1 MANADSAT
9 AQAVVTV
16 FGSSRARYPDEEY
29 MAAWRLGK
37 LLAER
42 DWTLCNGGHDGTM
55 EAAARGAKELG
66 GKTIGV
72 TFNLYRP
79 ANRNVWLDQE
89 IVTETLLTRL
99 EKLVTLG
106 DAYVILRGGIGTLL
120 EFVLVWNLVQAPE
133 FAHKPVVV
141 VGEDWRSVFESM
153 REHLP
158 MHEYERES
166 IRLVANVEEAV
177 SELDVRLAGRAH
189 SSDRKKRQLPL
200 T

>member
-9 AQAVVTV
+9 AKPVVTV
-16 FGSSRARYPDEEY
+16 FGSSRARYPDPEY

-37 LLAER
+37 LLAKR
-42 DWTLCNGGHDGTM
+42 GWTLCNGGHDGTM
-55 EAAARGAKELG
+55 EAAARGAKELS

-89 IVTETLLTRL
+89 IVTGSLFTRL

-106 DAYVILRGGIGTLL
+106 DAYVVLRGGIGTLL

-133 FAHKPVVV
+133 FAQKPVVV
-141 VGEDWRSVFESM
+141 VGEDWGSVFESM
-153 REHLP
+153 RDHLP

-166 IRLVANVEEAV
+166 IRLVPTVEEAV
-177 SELDVRLAGRAH
+177 AELDVHLAGRAR
-189 SSDRKKRQLPL
+189 SSDRKERRLPL
-200 T
+200 A

>member
-9 AQAVVTV
+9 ARAVVTV
-16 FGSSRARYPDEEY
+16 FGSSRARYPDLEY

-42 DWTLCNGGHDGTM
+42 GWTLCNGGHDGTM

-79 ANRNVWLDQE
+79 TNRNVWLDQE
-89 IVTETLLTRL
+89 IVTESLFTRL

-106 DAYVILRGGIGTLL
+106 EAYVVLRGGIGTLL

-141 VGEDWRSVFESM
+141 VGEDWHSVFGSM
-153 REHLP
+153 ADHLP
-158 MHEYERES
+158 MHDYEREG
-166 IRLVANVEEAV
+166 ITLVSTVEEAV
-177 SELDVRLAGRAH
+177 AELGNRLADRPL
-189 SSDRKKRQLPL
+189 SSARKKRRLPL
-200 T
+200 A